1 MKAMILAAGYG
12 KRLRP
17 LTDQMPKPL
26 LPIRGK
32 SMIEYHLEKLSLAGF
47 SEIVINLGHL
57 GNKIPE
63 ALGDGKRWNLS
74 IEYSDEGPEPLET
87 GGGITKALPLLGDQP
102 FLLVNGDVW
111 CEIDFRDIS
120 KSLPPN
126 DLALLY
132 LVKQPKWRTRGDFDL
147 QAGRVT
153 ESENPSLL
161 YSGIAIYNPSIL
173 QGATVEKFSI
183 VPRLRKAITR
193 NQVSGILYD
202 GEWDDVGTPDRL
214 EALQQRFGS

>member
-17 LTDQMPKPL
+17 LTDQLPKPL
-26 LPIRGK
+26 LPIGGK
-32 SMIEYHLEKLSLAGF
+32 SMIEYHLEKLALAGF

-102 FLLVNGDVW
+102 FLVVNGDVW
-111 CEIDFRDIS
+111 CELDFRDIP
-120 KSLPPN
+120 KNLFLN

-147 QAGRVT
+147 QAGRVR
-153 ESENPSLL
+153 ESENPPLL

-193 NQVSGILYD
+193 NQVGGILYD

>member
-17 LTDQMPKPL
+17 LTDQLPKPL
-26 LPIRGK
+26 LPIGGK
-32 SMIEYHLEKLSLAGF
+32 SMIEYHLEKLALAGY

-57 GNKIPE
+57 GNKIPK
-63 ALGDGKRWNLS
+63 ALGDGMRWNLS

-102 FLLVNGDVW
+102 FLVVNGDVW
-111 CEIDFRDIS
+111 CELDFRDIP
-120 KSLPPN
+120 KNLYPN

-147 QAGRVT
+147 QAGRVI
-153 ESENPSLL
+153 ESENPPLL

-193 NQVSGILYD
+193 NQVGGILYD

-214 EALQQRFGS
+214 EAIQQRFGS